1 MSTCIARESLIVQN
15 HTAVRRKIDKSID
28 LMVDWLLGLI
38 LTYNLY
44 FKFNT
49 YGLIQFLIRVFL

>member
-1 MSTCIARESLIVQN
+1 MF
-15 HTAVRRKIDKSID
+15 KITQLSVGRLTKVWYSID
-28 LMVDWLLGLI
+28 LMVDRLLGLI